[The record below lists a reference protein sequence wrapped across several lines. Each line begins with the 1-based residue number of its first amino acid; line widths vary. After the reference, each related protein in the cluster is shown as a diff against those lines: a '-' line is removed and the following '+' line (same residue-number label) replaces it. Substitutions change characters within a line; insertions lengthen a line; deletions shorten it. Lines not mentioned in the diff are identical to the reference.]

1 MDPTETPDFMYWSP
15 VFHETLS
22 MGIPQYLKTLM
33 NLQDLWRGCLVYIIS
48 HYSQSINALG
58 FLSTWCL
65 YIEVFWVADLS
76 LSSGNLRVWV
86 NGFPSVMLSC
96 FQPMWASR
104 VLITYAHIILPMKE
118 ENPNTKIS
126 NTEKTVTWNPE
137 PFHKYHSMFHEE
149 QPS

>member
-22 MGIPQYLKTLM
+22 MGTQYLKTLM

-65 YIEVFWVADLS
+65 
-76 LSSGNLRVWV
+76 
-86 NGFPSVMLSC
+86 
-96 FQPMWASR
+96 
-104 VLITYAHIILPMKE
+104 
-118 ENPNTKIS
+118 
-126 NTEKTVTWNPE
+126 
-137 PFHKYHSMFHEE
+137 
-149 QPS
+149 